1 MKAEMDIGTDKKAF
15 QINLDAKKYG
25 TFAEIG
31 AGQEVARRFFHV
43 GGAAGTVAKTM
54 SAYDMT
60 FSDAIYGPADRY
72 VSRNRLQTMLDHE
85 YKLLIERLDQK
96 LGGVRTFFVFA
107 DTVAARSFKQHN
119 ESHGWLGVRF
129 QPEPRGEPSQIIIHV
144 RMLDESN
151 VDQQEA
157 LGIIGVNLLF
167 GAFYHPQ
174 PEKLIASLQENLDP
188 NRMQIDLIK
197 FSGPAYAGVDN
208 RLMSLQLVSQGL
220 TDAVIFTADGGEM
233 VQAADIL
240 YKKSILVE
248 RGSFRPVTYATND
261 MLNGARSVF
270 LKQSGTSDAD
280 LVVLMEMTLENLL
293 AEGQLNHADFLAR
306 VDILGALGRT
316 VIISKFGEYF
326 RLASYLSRYT
336 SRKIGLVMGVPSLLE
351 IFDEKYYL
359 ALEGGILEA
368 LGRMFKSGLKLYVYP
383 MIDEQTGELVT
394 AKKLEVAPNLRS
406 LYRYLVENEFIQEIT
421 DYNPE
426 YLRIHPPET
435 LAKLQS
441 GDAGLGTNGAAGSD
455 QNHQEPPV
463 LRLPGGAG
471 ELAAVFCGFYALKT
485 AGSHRQK
492 TGVVGTLPAIW
503 NAASWRGAEI
513 LSLAS
518 ISASTSSKAS
528 CSSERA
534 TTALS

>member
-1 MKAEMDIGTDKKAF
+1 MKAEMDLGTDKKAF

-60 FSDAIYGPADRY
+60 FSDAIYGPTQRY
-72 VSRNRLQTMLDHE
+72 VSRARLETMLDHE
-85 YKLLIERLDQK
+85 YSLLIERLDEK
-96 LGGVRTFFVFA
+96 LGSVRTFFVFA

-129 QPEPRGEPSQIIIHV
+129 QAEPRGEPSQIIMHV

-157 LGIIGVNLLF
+157 LGILGVNLLY
-167 GAFYHPQ
+167 GAYYHPK
-174 PEKLIASLQENLDP
+174 PEELIASLHENLAP
-188 NRMQIDLIK
+188 NRMQVDLIK
-197 FSGPAYAGVDN
+197 FSGPAFSQVDN

-220 TDAVIFTADGGEM
+220 TDAVIFTSDGEM
-233 VQAADIL
+233 VQAADIV

-261 MLNGARSVF
+261 MLNGARSAF
-270 LKQSGTSDAD
+270 LKRSGVSDSQ

-316 VIISKFGEYF
+316 VMISKFGEYF

-336 SRKIGLVMGVPSLLE
+336 SGKIGLVMGVPSLLE

-359 ALEGGILEA
+359 SLEGGILEA
-368 LGRMFKSGLKLYVYP
+368 LGRMFKSGLNLYVYP
-383 MIDEQTGELVT
+383 MVDETTGELVT
-394 AKKLEVAPNLRS
+394 ATKLRVAENLQS
-406 LYRYLVENEFIQEIT
+406 LYRYLVENGFIQEIT
-421 DYNPE
+421 DYNPD
-426 YLRIHPPET
+426 YLRIHPPEA
-435 LAKLQS
+435 LARLQS
-441 GDAGLGTNGAAGSD
+441 GDAAWEAMVPPEVSQMIKQRHFFGHGARVAG
-455 QNHQEPPV
+455 
-463 LRLPGGAG
+463 
-471 ELAAVFCGFYALKT
+471 
-485 AGSHRQK
+485 
-492 TGVVGTLPAIW
+492 
-503 NAASWRGAEI
+503 
-513 LSLAS
+513 
-518 ISASTSSKAS
+518 
-528 CSSERA
+528 
-534 TTALS
+534 

>member
-1 MKAEMDIGTDKKAF
+1 MDLGTDKKAF

-60 FSDAIYGPADRY
+60 FSDAIYGSAQRY
-72 VSRNRLQTMLDHE
+72 VSRDRLQTMLDHE
-85 YKLLIERLDQK
+85 YKLLIERLDKK

-129 QPEPRGEPSQIIIHV
+129 QNEPRGEPSQIVIHV
-144 RMLDESN
+144 RMLDEGN

-167 GAFYHPQ
+167 GAFYHQQ
-174 PEKLIASLQENLDP
+174 PEKLIASLHENLAP
-188 NRMQIDLIK
+188 NRMQVDLIK
-197 FSGPAYAGVDN
+197 FSGPAYANVDN

-220 TDAVIFTADGGEM
+220 TDAVIFTADGEM

-261 MLNGARSVF
+261 MLNGARAAFV
-270 LKQSGTSDAD
+270 KQSGSSDAD

-306 VDILGALGRT
+306 VDILGVLGRT

-336 SRKIGLVMGVPSLLE
+336 NRMIGLVMGVPSLLE

-359 ALEGGILEA
+359 NLEGGILEA

-383 MIDEQTGELVT
+383 MIDEHTGELVT
-394 AKKLEVAPNLRS
+394 ARTAEVAPNLRS
-406 LYRYLVENEFIQEIT
+406 LYQYLLENEFIQEIT
-421 DYNPE
+421 DYNPDF
-426 YLRIHPPET
+426 LRIHPPET

-441 GDAGLGTNGAAGSD
+441 GDSDWESMVPPEVTRMIKERQFFGYQAA
-455 QNHQEPPV
+455 
-463 LRLPGGAG
+463 
-471 ELAAVFCGFYALKT
+471 AA
-485 AGSHRQK
+485 
-492 TGVVGTLPAIW
+492 
-503 NAASWRGAEI
+503 N
-513 LSLAS
+513 
-518 ISASTSSKAS
+518 
-528 CSSERA
+528 
-534 TTALS
+534 

>member
-1 MKAEMDIGTDKKAF
+1 MKAEMDLGTDKKAF

-60 FSDAIYGPADRY
+60 FSDAIYGAADRY

-85 YKLLIERLDQK
+85 YDLLVERLDQK

-129 QPEPRGEPSQIIIHV
+129 QAEPRGEPSQIIVHV

-167 GAFYHPQ
+167 GAFYHEQ
-174 PEKLIASLQENLDP
+174 PEKLIASLHENLAP
-188 NRMQIDLIK
+188 NRMQVDLIK
-197 FSGPAYAGVDN
+197 FAGPAYAGVDN

-220 TDAVIFTADGGEM
+220 TDSVIFTADGEM

-261 MLNGARSVF
+261 MLNGARAAF

-383 MIDEQTGELVT
+383 MVDEESGELVT
-394 AKKLEVAPNLRS
+394 ATKLEVAPNLRS

-421 DYNPE
+421 EYNPD

-441 GDAGLGTNGAAGSD
+441 GDAGWETMVPPEVTRMIKEREFFGYRAA
-455 QNHQEPPV
+455 
-463 LRLPGGAG
+463 
-471 ELAAVFCGFYALKT
+471 
-485 AGSHRQK
+485 
-492 TGVVGTLPAIW
+492 
-503 NAASWRGAEI
+503 
-513 LSLAS
+513 
-518 ISASTSSKAS
+518 
-528 CSSERA
+528 A
-534 TTALS
+534 TV